1 MKRMRK
7 IVSLLLTLVMVVA
20 MAAPAFA
27 TGTDPADGKYSI
39 TVTNTSETV
48 SMEGNTYRAYKL
60 FNVTYNEDRS
70 SYAYTIADE
79 FKDFVYEIGTAED
92 SEQYSGE
99 SLIFYL
105 NSLDNNSEELNK
117 VSVALNKYIMQTA
130 PEPAG
135 YAEAGEG
142 DTSVTISLT
151 EPGYY
156 VVSGTG
162 SAEDGQ
168 TVTALCA
175 LTTTDPTADVN
186 LKADAPAIDKSIDA
200 DKDTDENNGE
210 DPVKD
215 NNASIGDEI
224 PFVITS
230 KVPAM
235 TGYEKYYFVVTDKMD
250 KGLTFLGN
258 EEITVGG
265 KTLTKDEDYNITVT
279 QNSTAVEDPETGDN
293 MGVVPGPTTIEIV
306 FKDFIQYQSGDDIE
320 IRYSAVLN
328 EHANLGTA
336 GNKNSVDLTYSNN
349 PNIKDNGDPENPDKP
364 GPDSPIG
371 KTPESD
377 THTYVTGLKLTKV
390 NENGDVLTG
399 AEFKITGT
407 RVNTVVVKET
417 TFVEDPNGEYWKLL
431 NGDYTK
437 TAPVEAND
445 DTDTTKHYDD
455 IHKKYREDVTTNIKT
470 NEENVGITATVDQ
483 NGVLT
488 FDGLSAGNY
497 EITEIKAPNGYNIL
511 KAPINLKINWTAPQ
525 EGSTDCSWSGKYWD
539 SEMWEPEVDNLNL
552 NENGVLPFDVVNL
565 TGTQLPSTG
574 GMGTTIFYVLG
585 SILLIGAGVLLV
597 TKKKMAGRH

>member
-1 MKRMRK
+1 M
-7 IVSLLLTLVMVVA
+7 
-20 MAAPAFA
+20 
-27 TGTDPADGKYSI
+27 
-39 TVTNTSETV
+39 
-48 SMEGNTYRAYKL
+48 L
-60 FNVTYNEDRS
+60 FRS
-70 SYAYTIADE
+70 
-79 FKDFVYEIGTAED
+79 
-92 SEQYSGE
+92 
-99 SLIFYL
+99 
-105 NSLDNNSEELNK
+105 
-117 VSVALNKYIMQTA
+117 
-130 PEPAG
+130 
-135 YAEAGEG
+135 
-142 DTSVTISLT
+142 
-151 EPGYY
+151 
-156 VVSGTG
+156 
-162 SAEDGQ
+162 
-168 TVTALCA
+168 
-175 LTTTDPTADVN
+175 
-186 LKADAPAIDKSIDA
+186 
-200 DKDTDENNGE
+200 
-210 DPVKD
+210 
-215 NNASIGDEI
+215 
-224 PFVITS
+224 
-230 KVPAM
+230 
-235 TGYEKYYFVVTDKMD
+235 
-250 KGLTFLGN
+250 
-258 EEITVGG
+258 
-265 KTLTKDEDYNITVT
+265 
-279 QNSTAVEDPETGDN
+279 
-293 MGVVPGPTTIEIV
+293 
-306 FKDFIQYQSGDDIE
+306 
-320 IRYSAVLN
+320 
-328 EHANLGTA
+328 
-336 GNKNSVDLTYSNN
+336 
-349 PNIKDNGDPENPDKP
+349 DKP